1 MRKREDNIDLKTR
14 EGYSLISE
22 DTLHKEKELATF
34 VVVVRNSL
42 SKTWRLCDQLE
53 KKLNALLGE
62 TNDQNT
68 SNGKDS
74 K

>member
-1 MRKREDNIDLKTR
+1 MDLKTKD
-14 EGYSLISE
+14 GYSLISD

-34 VVVVRNSL
+34 VVLVRNSV
-42 SKTWRLCDQLE
+42 SKSWRLLDSLE

-62 TNDQNT
+62 TNDKNG